1 MIVGP
6 RDLADDNT
14 VFTRTKTEETKE
26 EEEPI
31 YVDMDLMPR
40 SYQIIRQYPH
50 LSRHLNLSLD
60 DEADREEESEGEDS
74 TEEDPRPLPLTA
86 DNKNP
91 FVRQGFGRLS
101 TVSGASVGG
110 AAAENFNSV
119 DEITIYGNIRKRC
132 PER

>member
-1 MIVGP
+1 
-6 RDLADDNT
+6 
-14 VFTRTKTEETKE
+14 
-26 EEEPI
+26 
-31 YVDMDLMPR
+31 MDLMPR

-50 LSRHLNLSLD
+50 LSRHANLSLD
-60 DEADREEESEGEDS
+60 DEAEREEESEGEDS
-74 TEEDPRPLPLTA
+74 PEEAPRPLPLTA
-86 DNKNP
+86 DNKTP

-132 PER
+132 PPR